1 MTERREKRTSDT
13 GIEVGSEDMPFVIE
27 PSHVEIGA
35 GYTVAVSHD
44 KDERQV
50 IDVKTYGQVDIVHLR
65 REIARA
71 FPNAEIRRFNQA
83 YSVTVVKSEKRKNK
97 SRRKQRTDS
106 RPKI

>member
-1 MTERREKRTSDT
+1 MTERKEKRTSET

-44 KDERQV
+44 EDERQV
-50 IDVKTYGQVDIVHLR
+50 IDVKTYGQVDFAHLR

-71 FPNAEIRRFNQA
+71 FPDAEIRRFNQSH
-83 YSVTVVKSEKRKNK
+83 SVTVVKSEKKKNK
-97 SRRKQRTDS
+97 GKRK
-106 RPKI
+106 